1 MAIQPAQPCWFENGA
16 VVVSASVAGVAGDYL
31 IDPSAPVT
39 LLHDTRAQ
47 AAGFEAQSLTAR
59 VRLDGQAVDGLPVQV
74 VNLDARA
81 AGFATPIAGVIGA
94 DVLGRYV
101 VDLDFSPCRIRLSLP
116 GRAPRFMSAFS
127 MPLTLTNGALTVP
140 AAVTDGSRVRA
151 GQFALDLSARAALR
165 LPDAAPARAV
175 KSDLAP
181 RNAAKGRLRALSFS
195 DHLVEQPSVSLAPDL
210 DPALAGA
217 VGNGV
222 WSRYRLRIDLSRAK
236 LSLARP

>member
-16 VVVSASVAGVAGDYL
+16 VVVPASVAGVAGDYL

-47 AAGFEAQSLTAR
+47 EAGFEAASLTAR
-59 VRLDGQAVDGLPVQV
+59 VRLAGQGLDGLKVQV
-74 VNLDARA
+74 VNLDARS
-81 AGFATPIAGVIGA
+81 AGFVTPIAGVIGA
-94 DVLGRYV
+94 DVLSRYV

-116 GRAPRFMSAFS
+116 GGAPRFATGFS
-127 MPLTLTNGALTVP
+127 LPLSLTNGALTVP
-140 AAVTDGSRVRA
+140 AAVTDGRHVRI
-151 GQFALDLSARAALR
+151 GQFALDLSAEAALR
-165 LPDAAPARAV
+165 LPGAAPVRTV

-181 RNAAKGRLRALSFS
+181 RNTAKGRLRALSFN

-222 WSRYRLRIDLSRAK
+222 WSRYRLRIDLGRAK

>member
-1 MAIQPAQPCWFENGA
+1 MALAPAQPCWFENGA
-16 VVVSASVAGVAGDYL
+16 VVVPASVAGVAGDYL

-47 AAGFEAQSLTAR
+47 AAGFEATSLTAS
-59 VRLDGQAVDGLPVQV
+59 VRLAGQSLQALPIQV
-74 VNLDARA
+74 VGLDARS

-116 GRAPRFMSAFS
+116 GQAPRFGGGFTL
-127 MPLTLTNGALTVP
+127 PLALTNGAVTLS
-140 AAVTDGSRVRA
+140 AAVTDGRHVRVGRF
-151 GQFALDLSARAALR
+151 GLDLSAGAALR
-165 LPDAAPARAV
+165 LAGAGPEHPTQAN
-175 KSDLAP
+175 LAP
-181 RNAAKGRLRALSFS
+181 RNSTRGRIRALSFAGR
-195 DHLVEQPSVSLAPDL
+195 LVEQPSVSLAPDL

-217 VGNGV
+217 IGNGV
-222 WSRYRLRIDLSRAK
+222 WSRYRLRIDLGRAK